1 MNSLSQL
8 LCAEHTLDAVV
19 VSKIEPVN
27 VREKSSRTT
36 FEADHRN
43 LYNALALLSSR
54 VRTNHNV
61 TRMRQIFVLQRNN

>member
-1 MNSLSQL
+1 MNSSSQL

-27 VREKSSRTT
+27 VRRTAK

-43 LYNALALLSSR
+43 LYNALALLGFR
-54 VRTNHNV
+54 ARTNHNV